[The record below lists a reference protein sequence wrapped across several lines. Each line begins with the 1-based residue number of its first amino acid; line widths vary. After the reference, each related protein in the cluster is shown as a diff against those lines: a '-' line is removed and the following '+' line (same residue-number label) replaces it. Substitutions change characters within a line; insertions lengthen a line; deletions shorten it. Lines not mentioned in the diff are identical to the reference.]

1 MSVTA
6 AVENLRDRCSATTLF
21 SVARGSGVSYPVVY
35 RFVKDPSY
43 KIRIDTLERI
53 EKFFNTG
60 EALPAAEVTPQTP
73 APEEVGVET
82 APAYHGD
89 HLPHQG

>member
-6 AVENLRDRCSATTLF
+6 AVTNLREQCAATTLF

-43 KIRIDTLERI
+43 KIRLDTLERI
-53 EKFFNTG
+53 EKFFSTDEVN
-60 EALPAAEVTPQTP
+60 PAAQAIPQTL
-73 APEEVGVET
+73 APEAAGVESD
-82 APAYHGD
+82 PAYHGD
-89 HLPHQG
+89 HSPHRV

>member
-6 AVENLRDRCSATTLF
+6 AVTNLREQCAATTLF

-53 EKFFNTG
+53 EKFFRTD
-60 EALPAAEVTPQTP
+60 EADHTAEAAPQTLV
-73 APEEVGVET
+73 PEAASVEQH
-82 APAYHGD
+82 PF
-89 HLPHQG
+89 HQGS

>member
-6 AVENLRDRCSATTLF
+6 AVANLRDQCSATTLF

-43 KIRIDTLERI
+43 KIRLDTLERI
-53 EKFFNTG
+53 EKFFSAG
-60 EALPAAEVTPQTP
+60 EAIPATEVSPQTP
-73 APEEVGVET
+73 APEVAPVEQH
-82 APAYHGD
+82 PF
-89 HLPHQG
+89 HQES

>member
-6 AVENLRDRCSATTLF
+6 AVTNLREQCAATTLF

-43 KIRIDTLERI
+43 KIRLDTLERI
-53 EKFFNTG
+53 EKFFSTD
-60 EALPAAEVTPQTP
+60 EADPVSQAIPQTLV
-73 APEEVGVET
+73 PEA
-82 APAYHGD
+82 APAEQH
-89 HLPHQG
+89 PFHQRS